1 MASWCDTTHLYVVR
15 WCVFFFFQ
23 AEDGIRDL
31 TVTGVQTC
39 ALPICIAGSFLVAEL
54 SARQLGFSEIFAVV
68 AIPGVIAM
76 AALIIKQYSSP
87 EPQGGAAPAAPL
99 H

>member
-1 MASWCDTTHLYVVR
+1 ML
-15 WCVFFFFQ
+15 
-23 AEDGIRDL
+23 GIGRF
-31 TVTGVQTC
+31 GG
-39 ALPICIAGSFLVAEL
+39 IAGSFLVAEL
-54 SARQLGFSEIFAVV
+54 SARHMAFSEIFAVV

-87 EPQGGAAPAAPL
+87 EPQGGAVPATPL